1 MSLYISLVYF
11 QMEELV
17 ITHQFHYHFSLEVT
31 NSVEVHMFTKSLKC
45 PPNLSVLILF

>member
-1 MSLYISLVYF
+1 MV
-11 QMEELV
+11 ELV

-45 PPNLSVLILF
+45 PPQFINADSLLVLLC